1 MKSRNIIGI
10 VLACII
16 LFACERP
23 VGPVNPR
30 PGEDT
35 IPTTDTIIPPDTITP
50 PDTIVPP
57 DTIPI
62 INDTI
67 IIGTGGDDKR
77 TGVCDYAP
85 GEVMVL
91 VKFYNPRQEEKVIVQ
106 HPIKEYDG
114 GEGCYIYYENSG
126 LRLNNSPVPS
136 WVDTTLYI
144 LGTSPYIPLTD
155 GYYLIDWKWQEYMPL
170 WACSDSYKNGYHDP
184 YSEHI
189 RDHIFMTDINWT
201 DLNNL
206 SIKLDNSKYTQRVK
220 GVEVIRVDYY
230 TFDQLYNDIHWDFP
244 VSCWMSIY
252 CGGLSS
258 KAISMYIHGACD
270 FLEGHTY
277 QEYIHDCDSLQD
289 VYRQRLIEVI
299 NNGQLQEIA
308 F

>member
-1 MKSRNIIGI
+1 MKSRDIIGI
-10 VLACII
+10 ILVGII
-16 LFACERP
+16 FGACERP

-30 PGEDT
+30 SEDDT
-35 IPTTDTIIPPDTITP
+35 IPSVDTIIPPDTIVT
-50 PDTIVPP
+50 P

-67 IIGTGGDDKR
+67 IIGTGGSDKR
-77 TGVCDYAP
+77 TGVCSYDV

-91 VKFYNPRQEEKVIVQ
+91 AKFYNPGQEKKVIVQ

-136 WVDTTLYI
+136 WVDTTLRI
-144 LGTSPYIPLTD
+144 LGTTPYIPLAD
-155 GYYLIDWKWQEYMPL
+155 GFYLIDWKWQQYMPL

-189 RDHIFMTDINWT
+189 RDHVFMTDINWT
-201 DLNNL
+201 DLNAL
-206 SIKLDNSKYTQRVK
+206 SIQLDNSKYSQHVK
-220 GVEVIRVDYY
+220 GIELVRVYYY
-230 TFDQLYNDIHWDFP
+230 TIDQLYDDFHWNFP
-244 VSCWMSIY
+244 ISCWEDLY

-258 KAISMYIHGACD
+258 IAVEMYIHGACNS
-270 FLEGHTY
+270 LEGHTY
-277 QEYIHDCDSLQD
+277 QKYIHDSDSLQNI
-289 VYRQRLIEVI
+289 YRQRLIEII

>member
-1 MKSRNIIGI
+1 MKSRNII
-10 VLACII
+10 VLVFACVI

-35 IPTTDTIIPPDTITP
+35 IPSTDTIIPPDTITP

-67 IIGTGGDDKR
+67 IIGTGGNDKR
-77 TGVCDYAP
+77 GVCDYAP

-106 HPIKEYDG
+106 HPIKEWNTNGYY
-114 GEGCYIYYENSG
+114 EYYENSG
-126 LRLNNSPVPS
+126 LRLGESKELS
-136 WVDTTLYI
+136 WDSVLHI
-144 LGTSPYIPLTD
+144 VGTSPYIPLTD

-170 WACSDSYKNGYHDP
+170 WACSDSWENAYHDP
-184 YSEHI
+184 YAEHI
-189 RDHIFMTDINWT
+189 KGHIFMTDINWT
-201 DLNNL
+201 DLSNL
-206 SIKLDNSKYTQRVK
+206 YIQLDNSKYTQHVK

-230 TFDQLYNDIHWDFP
+230 TFDQFYNDIHENFP
-244 VSCWMSIY
+244 ESCWTYLY
-252 CGGLSS
+252 CDGFSVYEVGMLMKYGDCTSN
-258 KAISMYIHGACD
+258 GR
-270 FLEGHTY
+270 TY
-277 QEYIHDCDSLQD
+277 LDYIHDCDSLQD

-299 NNGQLQEIA
+299 NNGQLHEIA